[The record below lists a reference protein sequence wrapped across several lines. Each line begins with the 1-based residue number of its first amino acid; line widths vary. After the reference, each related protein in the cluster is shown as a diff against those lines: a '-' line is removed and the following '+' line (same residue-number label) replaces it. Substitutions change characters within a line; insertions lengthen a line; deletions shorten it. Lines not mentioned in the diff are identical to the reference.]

1 MNCSPCS
8 ISVQAVMMTCSSEG
22 MVRSMSMAQ
31 RAMPPPAERC
41 DGSQRGVHT
50 LSSSASSDSVPL
62 GARRSMNLMWAN
74 QAGVSGSVITGGL
87 SAPQSR
93 LSSLPPTSTRH
104 GAVTVNAAALL
115 PRRLVAEVRRWQ
127 RSTEGDTASLLS

>member
-1 MNCSPCS
+1 M
-8 ISVQAVMMTCSSEG
+8 
-22 MVRSMSMAQ
+22 RSMSMAQ

-62 GARRSMNLMWAN
+62 GARRLMNLMWAN